1 MTKVLHARPHSKA
14 TETDRN
20 LRRKKLHRT
29 KGSNFLR
36 DSLERKDNS
45 YILKDGYS
53 SGPDPSI
60 FTSIEPEKI
69 LKDQINKLNLSS
81 IETSKPFPASVQNVL
96 LVRFKKSILCVATS
110 R

>member
-1 MTKVLHARPHSKA
+1 M
-14 TETDRN
+14 
-20 LRRKKLHRT
+20 

-45 YILKDGYS
+45 YILKDSYS

-60 FTSIEPEKI
+60 FTSIEPETI
-69 LKDQINKLNLSS
+69 LKDKWNKLSLSS
-81 IETSKPFPASVQNVL
+81 IETSKAFPASVQNVL